1 MTTSLRTRIL
11 LALVGLVVLFWTL
24 APLYWGVVVSLTTPA
39 DALKVPISL
48 VPEHLTLD
56 NYREVIAGTGATAGF
71 RRAIFNSFVQSV
83 LVTVTTLAVCV
94 PAAYAFA
101 RIRFRGAGPALAL
114 ITITMTL
121 PVYLVLIPLFQL
133 ATSTGQ
139 VNTVRIVVAVIVSGM
154 IPISIWILR
163 SHIATIPVEIE
174 EAARIDGA
182 GTWTVLVRVI
192 GPLIAPGIVATGVII
207 FLGSW
212 GEFLIP
218 AVFANSPDAQPLTV
232 LIPNLTTKTSAKFGL
247 QAAAG
252 LIGLVPPLTLVVI
265 FQRYL
270 LAGLLRGAT
279 R

>member
-1 MTTSLRTRIL
+1 MAKSLRTRIL
-11 LALVGLVVLFWTL
+11 LVLVGLLVLFWTL
-24 APLYWGVVVSLTTPA
+24 APLYWGVVVSLTSPA

-48 VPEHLTLD
+48 IPDHVTLD
-56 NYREVIAGTGATAGF
+56 NYREVVAGTGATAGF

-83 LVTVTTLAVCV
+83 LVTVTTLAVCI

-101 RIRFRGAGPALAL
+101 RIRFRGSGAALAL
-114 ITITMTL
+114 ITLTMTL

-133 ATSTGQ
+133 ATATGQ
-139 VNTVRIVVAVIVSGM
+139 VNTVRIVVAIIVSGM
-154 IPISIWILR
+154 IPISVWILR
-163 SHIATIPVEIE
+163 SHIATIPAEIE

-182 GTWTVLVRVI
+182 GTWTILVRVI
-192 GPLIAPGIVATGVII
+192 GPLVAPGIVATGIII

-218 AVFANSPDAQPLTV
+218 AVFANSPDTQPLTV

-247 QAAAG
+247 QATAG
-252 LIGLVPPLTLVVI
+252 LIGLIPPLVLVVV
-265 FQRYL
+265 FQRHL

>member
-1 MTTSLRTRIL
+1 MATSLRTRIL
-11 LALVGLVVLFWTL
+11 LAVVGLLVLFWTL

-48 VPEHLTLD
+48 IPEHLTLD
-56 NYREVIAGTGATAGF
+56 NYHEVVAGTGATAGF
-71 RRAIFNSFVQSV
+71 RRAIMNSFIQAI
-83 LVTVTTLAVCV
+83 LVTVATLAVCI

-101 RIRFRGAGPALAL
+101 RIRFRGAVLALAL
-114 ITITMTL
+114 ITVTMTL

-133 ATSTGQ
+133 ATATGQ
-139 VNTVRIVVAVIVSGM
+139 VDTRRVVVAIIVSGM
-154 IPISIWILR
+154 IPLSTWILR
-163 SHIATIPVEIE
+163 SHIATIPAEIE

-182 GTWTVLVRVI
+182 GTWTVLVQVI
-192 GPLIAPGIVATGVII
+192 GPLIAPGVVATGIII

-212 GEFLIP
+212 GEFLVP
-218 AVFANSPDAQPLTV
+218 AVFANSPDIQPLTV

-252 LIGLVPPLTLVVI
+252 LLGLVPPLVLVVF

-270 LAGLLRGAT
+270 LTGLLRGAT